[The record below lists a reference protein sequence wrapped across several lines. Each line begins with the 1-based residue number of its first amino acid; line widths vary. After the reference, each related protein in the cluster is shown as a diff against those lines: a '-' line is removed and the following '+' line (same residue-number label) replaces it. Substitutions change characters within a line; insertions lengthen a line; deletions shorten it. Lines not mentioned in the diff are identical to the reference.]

1 MSNILPFKKKVQSP
15 KVPNSPRISMDG
27 CNFEENGIGMLLG
40 DGVDVEMK
48 DTTFKRNGVG
58 IVAGDLD
65 EQFLH
70 ILKSATAPERFKF
83 AQELGDI
90 SKVQEPSEITE
101 LILKS
106 TLGQKLTNIASVA
119 TVSTWLSN
127 IIQGASTIELDQLI
141 LTIMGG

>member
-1 MSNILPFKKKVQSP
+1 MSKILPFKKKKQLP
-15 KVPNSPRISMDG
+15 KVPAGPSITMDG
-27 CNFEENGIGMLLG
+27 CHFGKNGIGMLLG
-40 DGVDVEMK
+40 DGVDVEMNN
-48 DTTFKRNGVG
+48 TTFTENRVG

-90 SKVQEPSEITE
+90 SKVKDSSERAE
-101 LILKS
+101 LIFKS

-127 IIQGASTIELDQLI
+127 IIQGTSTIELDKLI
-141 LTIMGG
+141 QIIMGG